1 MAPGEGGEKKRRR
14 RRWLPAACLPR
25 PGCFTVSAADEGPS
39 GSGSGADEV
48 GGDGGS
54 RRAPTHLIVTVNGIV
69 GR

>member
-1 MAPGEGGEKKRRR
+1 MAQGEGGEKRRGR

-39 GSGSGADEV
+39 GSGADE
-48 GGDGGS
+48 GS
-54 RRAPTHLIVTVNGIV
+54 RRAPTHLVVTVNGIV